1 MSVAGERKR
10 SWHLFPRL
18 LLAVLGILALAP
30 TTLADPVIGL
40 SYPSTQDLSPGT
52 IVATNQKSG
61 GVESANVNNIA
72 YLYGVVVT
80 ADQSLLSFTSTAGKQ
95 VQVATSGVSQMFVSD
110 VNGAVVSG
118 DAITASIISGV
129 GMKATDNSKVIGTA
143 QGSLADSQGK
153 RTESI
158 TLADGTKQ
166 TVQLGV
172 VPVAINIS
180 YFYKQQAKSVIPS
193 AIQDVANAVAG
204 RNVPALPIIISL
216 VIFIVAVVSV
226 GGLVYGAIRAS
237 IISVG
242 RNPMAQAAVYR
253 SLLQISGL
261 ILAILGAGLGAIY
274 LILSRM

>member
-1 MSVAGERKR
+1 MSLRGERRR
-10 SWHLFPRL
+10 SWRLLPRL
-18 LLAVLGILALAP
+18 LVAVLAVLALAP
-30 TTLADPVIGL
+30 AALADPVIAL
-40 SYPSTQDLSPGT
+40 SYSVAQDLAPGT
-52 IVATNQKSG
+52 LVATNQVSG

-72 YLYGVVVT
+72 YLYGVVV
-80 ADQSLLSFTSTAGKQ
+80 APDQSLLSFTSSAGKQ
-95 VQVATSGVSQMFVSD
+95 VQVATSGVSQVFVSD
-110 VNGAVVSG
+110 INGTIVAG
-118 DAITASIISGV
+118 DAITTSIIAGV
-129 GMKATDNSKVIGTA
+129 GMKATDNAKVIGTA
-143 QGSLADSQGK
+143 QASLADSQGK
-153 RTESI
+153 RQETI
-158 TLADGTKQ
+158 TVPDGSKQ
-166 TVQLGV
+166 TVQLGA
-172 VPVAINIS
+172 VPVGINIS

-193 AIQDVANAVAG
+193 AIQDVANAMAG

-216 VIFIVAVVSV
+216 AIFIIAIVSV